1 MDVSNKTIV
10 LILTLAL
17 VITLSGMAINLN
29 RLGVFNELNLF
40 TSAATSTSSGTSNLT
55 ITSTTSIT
63 NNFPEINFGSGRVN
77 ASCTICSMGTLQGR
91 NDVCCLSFTNQ
102 TAGFLLENT
111 GNVNISVGYTCA
123 GSCTAASFVGAA
135 PNNAFFLWAVDAVA
149 NPGYAKVSE
158 VGAND
163 TVKSCVLAAVDGGY
177 HFDGWKA
184 RGVQTNGTGSNAT
197 ANVATTG
204 GWLCG
209 NATSYPLSF
218 DNTMDAGVIHVN
230 VTIDQTQVGT
240 GGHQNVTFTF
250 NATSAG

>member
-10 LILTLAL
+10 VILVLAL
-17 VITLSGMAINLN
+17 GITLSGMAINLN
-29 RLGVFNELNLF
+29 RLGAFEGLDLF
-40 TSAATSTSSGTSNLT
+40 TSAAVDSSIGVSNLT

-63 NNFPEINFGSGRVN
+63 NNYLEINFGSGRVN
-77 ASCTICSMGTLQGR
+77 ASCTVCSMGTFQGK
-91 NDVCCLSFTNQ
+91 NTACCLTFTNQ

-123 GSCTAASFVGAA
+123 GSCTAATFVGSAT
-135 PNNAFFLWAVDAVA
+135 NNAFFLWAVDSVA

-163 TVKSCVLAAVDGGY
+163 TAKSCVLAAPDGGY

-184 RGVQTNGTGSNAT
+184 RATQTNETGSNAT
-197 ANVATTG
+197 LNVATTG

-209 NATSYPLSF
+209 NATSYPLGF
-218 DNTMDAGVIHVN
+218 GNTMDAGVIHVN

-250 NATSAG
+250 NATSLG